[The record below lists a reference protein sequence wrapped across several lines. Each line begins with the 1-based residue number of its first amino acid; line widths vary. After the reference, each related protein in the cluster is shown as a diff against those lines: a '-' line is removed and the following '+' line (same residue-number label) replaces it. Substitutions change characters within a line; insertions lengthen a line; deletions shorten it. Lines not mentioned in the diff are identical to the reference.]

1 MANINPPEANW
12 ADIIQLE
19 TTDKALAGQNQV
31 MNKQAIAIAK
41 RTNYLKNGLDAN
53 SASILSLQ
61 SSYSSLNGTV
71 TNLTPRVTTL
81 EQGVSSLDTAV
92 SALQTDVSDL
102 ESGLAASP
110 GTLSDLVSGAV
121 IQTATDSFP
130 SVNGVQNNF
139 GAVTAVN
146 ASLKQLGDRTSYLKY
161 GLDALISQSG
171 SSLVGFIR
179 TGTLA
184 SPDTVQNA
192 IRLYPASISQYS
204 ATTAASDNLA
214 NIQAAINASSPLAD
228 VIVPVGS
235 YNLSAIP
242 SSTKA
247 VTLRGPGKA
256 LVSDAYSG
264 REQVNTYCG
273 TRPSHYGKEYRFALW
288 KAIAAR
294 PARAIN
300 VYTYGDSTMAGGFNY
315 IDWGW
320 FAQVYLPD
328 AASKRIAN
336 KFDVTNKAVGGSN
349 LSTWNPTPDIGVNSS
364 KPADLV
370 ILKCAIND
378 ATNGTLET
386 RLSLFETNLRNGL
399 QAIRNTSGGD
409 VNSVSILI
417 LGPNA
422 TVDKE
427 LHKRNA
433 EWYEQVRPI
442 LEAAAYDFKCSYID
456 TYQLFRDVGGID
468 GSIWASGGMM
478 EVSSAVG
485 APPVLLHPRNVMQ
498 SWIWGQIIDFLF
510 AESETLRYSS
520 NGYFNKSPLYGH
532 DKANSTLYPNNYPDG
547 VTLEVAYASDGYPF
561 DGILRTEKSS
571 QGSMKQTIHG
581 LASNAPTFSRT
592 ANTTENFWGQW
603 YGAAYS
609 ISGNSAYLNGWSDF
623 GGVYGGGRL
632 FKSDTNVI
640 TLDGLIKP
648 GTTTA
653 GTTIFTLPSH
663 MRPGNQRIISAK
675 SESSSL
681 CELEIFPTG
690 EFKFRSGTCA
700 QYLILTGLSFRT

>member
-1 MANINPPEANW
+1 MANINPPESTW

-41 RTNYLKNGLDAN
+41 RTNFLKNGMDAN
-53 SASILSLQ
+53 STSIGSLQ
-61 SSYSSLNGTV
+61 SSYSSLNTTV
-71 TNLTPRVTTL
+71 SSLSPRVLTL
-81 EQGVSSLDTAV
+81 EQGVSSLNSSV
-92 SALQTDVSDL
+92 STLQQDVSDL
-102 ESGLAASP
+102 ESGLASSP
-110 GTLSDLVSGAV
+110 GTLSDVVAGSV
-121 IQTATDSFP
+121 IQTSTTAFP
-130 SVNGVQNNF
+130 SINGVQNTI
-139 GAVTAVN
+139 GPITAIN
-146 ASLKQLGDRTSYLKY
+146 ASLKQLGDRTSYLKSNADLLS
-161 GLDALISQSG
+161 GPTGASLI
-171 SSLVGFIR
+171 GFTR
-179 TGTLA
+179 SGTLA
-184 SPDTVQNA
+184 SSDTVQNA

-204 ATTAASDNLA
+204 ATTASSDNIS
-214 NIQAAINASSPLAD
+214 NVQAAIDSSSPLSD
-228 VIVPVGS
+228 VIVPAGS
-235 YNLSAIP
+235 YNVSSIP
-242 SSTKA
+242 VSTKA
-247 VTLRGPGKA
+247 VTLRGPGKV
-256 LVSDAYSG
+256 LVADAYSG

-315 IDWGW
+315 IDWAW

-378 ATNGTLET
+378 ATNGTLAT
-386 RLSLFETNLRNGL
+386 RLSLFESNLRNGL
-399 QAIRNTSGGD
+399 QAIRNTTGGD

-442 LEAAAYDFKCSYID
+442 LESAAYDFKCSYID

-510 AESETLRYSS
+510 AESETLRYSA

-547 VTLEVAYASDGYPF
+547 VSLEIAYASDGYPF
-561 DGILRTEKSS
+561 DGVLRTEKSS

-592 ANTTENFWGQW
+592 ANITENFWGQW
-603 YGAAYS
+603 CGASYS
-609 ISGNSAYLNGWSDF
+609 LSGNSAYLNGWSDF
-623 GGVYGGGRL
+623 GGSYGGGRL
-632 FKSDTNVI
+632 FKSESNVV

-648 GTTTA
+648 GTATA

-663 MRPGNQRIISAK
+663 MRPGNQRIIAAK
-675 SESSSL
+675 SEASSM
-681 CELEIFPTG
+681 CELEIFQTG
-690 EFKFRSGTCA
+690 EFKFRSGTCT